1 MVDLLAPDAPH
12 DVALLG
18 DAAACRTASSG
29 ARYGG
34 TREHMSLSQGD
45 HMSMERR
52 RAQEPFPEVRENT
65 CRSLDRCCLLACA
78 CGFRIDTR
86 REDCTLQTL

>member
-1 MVDLLAPDAPH
+1 MTEGRIRSLNRPSMVDLLAPDAPH

-34 TREHMSLSQGD
+34 TREHMPLTGP
-45 HMSMERR
+45 M
-52 RAQEPFPEVRENT
+52 
-65 CRSLDRCCLLACA
+65 LLV
-78 CGFRIDTR
+78 GMRMWVYG
-86 REDCTLQTL
+86 

>member
-34 TREHMSLSQGD
+34 TREHMSLTGP
-45 HMSMERR
+45 M
-52 RAQEPFPEVRENT
+52 
-65 CRSLDRCCLLACA
+65 LLV
-78 CGFRIDTR
+78 GMRMWVLTG
-86 REDCTLQTL
+86 